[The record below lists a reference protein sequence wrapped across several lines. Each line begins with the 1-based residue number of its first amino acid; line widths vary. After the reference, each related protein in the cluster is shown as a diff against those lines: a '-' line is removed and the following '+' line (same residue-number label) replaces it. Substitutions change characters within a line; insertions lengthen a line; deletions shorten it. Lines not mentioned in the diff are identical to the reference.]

1 MDIDVRL
8 RSKKGL
14 METDPDRHTR
24 HLFARLVAPALL
36 LLIMA
41 TAGIRGQVMAVNGM
55 VVTAAP
61 MAAQAGLRI
70 LEQGG
75 NAFDAAIATAATLAV
90 VEPLMS
96 GLGGVGGYALIYDS
110 KKQQIRSLDFVGAAP
125 AAVTPDM
132 FTAGARLWDR
142 AHPARDS
149 FIAPLV
155 PGSLAGWAALRDQ
168 YGTMPWAQLLAPAI
182 EYAEKGFAL
191 TPGVRDGFGDGGFG
205 AAVGRYPYGAG
216 IFFKDGAPRPAADVL
231 KQPDL
236 ANTFKSIAAGGPGV
250 FYGGALAKQFATF
263 FHDNGGL
270 LTTNDFADYKA
281 HWAEPLHTT
290 YRDYDVYSQPPGGSG
305 MTVLQALNILEQFDV
320 RALEHNSPEFVHL
333 VAEAMKLAFI
343 DEDAFNTGKSHAK
356 IPLEKVLS
364 KAYAKQQAARI
375 DLKRAQFYVP
385 TKRLTT
391 TPSAFEHTTNHT
403 VVDRDHNV
411 VVITQ
416 TLMLPAGMAVPDT
429 GVIFNNGM
437 SYFSVDPQDINYV
450 EAGQRPRFVMSPTI
464 VTSHGQPYFA
474 LGSAGGW
481 TIPQTILQVVLRAL
495 DFHMDAH
502 DAVKAPRFVLQYLG
516 NSIPYMAGTDLA
528 LEKGFAEPARS
539 ALTARGHRLLD
550 PKPDAF
556 GMLNGI
562 MIYPRTKVLSAGE
575 DQRREGHAAAW

>member
-1 MDIDVRL
+1 
-8 RSKKGL
+8 
-14 METDPDRHTR
+14 MEKDATRHTPR
-24 HLFARLVAPALL
+24 VYAKLVTPILL
-36 LLIMA
+36 LLILA
-41 TAGIRGQVMAVNGM
+41 GAGIRGQVMAVNGM

-61 MAAQAGLRI
+61 MAAQAGLRM

-75 NAFDAAIATAATLAV
+75 NAFDAAVATAATLAV

-110 KKQQIRSLDFVGAAP
+110 KKQQIRALDFVGTAPTAAKP
-125 AAVTPDM
+125 AM

-168 YGTMPWAQLLAPAI
+168 YGTMTWAQLLAPAL
-182 EYAEKGFAL
+182 EYAEKGFAVA
-191 TPGVRDGFGDGGFG
+191 PGVHEGFGNAEFG

-216 IFFKDGAPRPAADVL
+216 IFFKEGAPWPVADVL

-236 ANTFKSIAAGGPGV
+236 AKTFKAIVAEGPAV
-250 FYGGALAKQFATF
+250 FYSGALAKHFASF
-263 FHDNGGL
+263 FHDNAGL
-270 LTTNDFADYKA
+270 LTTKDFADYKA
-281 HWAEPLHTT
+281 QWVEPLHTT

-343 DEDAFNTGKSHAK
+343 DEDAFNTGKSYAK
-356 IPLEKVLS
+356 IPLDKLLS

-375 DLKRAQFYVP
+375 EMNRAQFYAP
-385 TKRLTT
+385 TRRVMATN
-391 TPSAFEHTTNHT
+391 PAFQHTTNHI

-411 VVITQ
+411 VVMTQ

-437 SYFSVDPQDINYV
+437 SYFSTDPQDINYV

-464 VTSHGQPYFA
+464 IASHGQPYFA

-481 TIPQTILQVVLRAL
+481 TIPQTILQVTLRAL

-502 DAVKAPRFVLQYLG
+502 NAVKVPRFILQYLG
-516 NSIPYMAGTDLA
+516 NSIPYMPGTDLG
-528 LEKGFAEPARS
+528 LEKGFTDQTRS
-539 ALTARGHRLLD
+539 SLTGKGHRLLD
-550 PKPDAF
+550 PKDMMF
-556 GMLNGI
+556 GMCNGI
-562 MIYPRTKVLSAGE
+562 MVYPRTYVLSAGE

>member
-1 MDIDVRL
+1 MRNDAALQKSRMSPKV
-8 RSKKGL
+8 
-14 METDPDRHTR
+14 
-24 HLFARLVAPALL
+24 VAPAALL
-36 LLIMA
+36 LLIVAA
-41 TAGIRGQVMAVNGM
+41 TGIRGQVMAVNGM
-55 VVTAAP
+55 VVTSSP

-70 LEQGG
+70 LQQGG
-75 NAFDAAIATAATLAV
+75 NAFDAAVATAATLAV

-125 AAVTPDM
+125 AALKPEM

-142 AHPARDS
+142 ANPARDS

-155 PGSLAGWAALRDQ
+155 PGSLAGWAALREQ
-168 YGTMPWAQLLAPAI
+168 YGTMSWAQLLAPAI
-182 EYAEKGFAL
+182 EYAEKGFAV
-191 TPGVRDGFGDGGFG
+191 TPSVRTGFGDEGFG
-205 AAVGRYPYGAG
+205 GAVGRYPYGAG
-216 IFFKDGAPRPAADVL
+216 IFFKEGRPWPAADVL

-236 ANTFKSIAAGGPGV
+236 ANTLRSIAAGGPEV
-250 FYGGALAKQFATF
+250 FYGGAFAERFATF

-270 LTTNDFADYKA
+270 LTAKDFADYKA
-281 HWAEPLHTT
+281 RWAEPLHTT
-290 YRDYDVYSQPPGGSG
+290 YRDYDVYSQPPGSSG
-305 MTVLQALNILEQFDV
+305 MTVLQVLNILEQFDV

-343 DEDAFNTGKSHAK
+343 DEDAFNTGKSYAE
-356 IPLEKVLS
+356 IPLEKLLS
-364 KAYAKQQAARI
+364 KAYAKEQAARI
-375 DLKRAQFYVP
+375 DLNRAQFYAP
-385 TKRLTT
+385 TQRPAA
-391 TPSAFEHTTNHT
+391 TPSAFQHTTNHT
-403 VVDRDHNV
+403 VVDRDHNI

-437 SYFSVDPQDINYV
+437 SYFSTDPQDINFV

-464 VTSHGQPYFA
+464 VTRHGQPYFA

-516 NSIPYMAGTDLA
+516 NSIPYMTGTDLG
-528 LEKGFAEPARS
+528 LEKGFTDQTRA

-550 PKPDAF
+550 PKDAF

-562 MIYPRTKVLSAGE
+562 MIYPRTNVLSAGE

>member
-1 MDIDVRL
+1 MEIEATRHRL
-8 RSKKGL
+8 RVY
-14 METDPDRHTR
+14 
-24 HLFARLVAPALL
+24 ARLVMPLL
-36 LLIMA
+36 LLIIVA
-41 TAGIRGQVMAVNGM
+41 GVGIRGQVMAVNGM

-61 MAAQAGLRI
+61 MAAEAGLRI
-70 LEQGG
+70 LQQGG
-75 NAFDAAIATAATLAV
+75 NAFDAAVAAAATQAV

-125 AAVTPDM
+125 AGLKPEM

-168 YGTMPWAQLLAPAI
+168 YGTMNWTQLLAPAT
-182 EYAEKGFAL
+182 EYAEKGFAV
-191 TPGVRDGFGDGGFG
+191 TPGVHEAFGMADFG
-205 AAVGRYPYGAG
+205 TAVRRYPYGAG
-216 IFFKDGAPRPAADVL
+216 IFFKDADAWPVADVL

-236 ANTFKSIAAGGPGV
+236 AKTLKAIAAGGPGV
-250 FYGGALAKQFATF
+250 FYGGALAQQFATY

-270 LTTNDFADYKA
+270 LTVKDFADFKGK
-281 HWAEPLHTT
+281 WAEPLHTT
-290 YRDYDVYSQPPGGSG
+290 YRDYDVYSQPPGSSG
-305 MTVLQALNILEQFDV
+305 MTVLQALNILEQFDL

-343 DEDAFNTGKSHAK
+343 DEDTFNTGKSYAK
-356 IPLEKVLS
+356 IPLDKLLS
-364 KAYAKQQAARI
+364 KEYAKQQAARI
-375 DLKRAQFYVP
+375 QLNHAQFYPPV
-385 TKRLTT
+385 KRLATT
-391 TPSAFEHTTNHT
+391 NSASFQHTTNHT

-437 SYFSVDPQDINYV
+437 SYFSTDPQDINYL

-464 VTSHGQPYFA
+464 VARHGQPYFA

-481 TIPQTILQVVLRAL
+481 TIPQTILQVTLRAL
-495 DFHMDAH
+495 DFDMDAFA
-502 DAVKAPRFVLQYLG
+502 AVKAPRFVLQYLG
-516 NSIPYMAGTDLA
+516 NSIPYMPGTDLG
-528 LEKGFAEPARS
+528 LEKEFTEKVRS
-539 ALTARGHRLLD
+539 SLTAKGHRLLD
-550 PKPDAF
+550 SKDTF

-562 MIYPRTKVLSAGE
+562 MIYPRTGVLSGGP
-575 DQRREGHAAAW
+575 DQRREGHAAGW